1 VLASF
6 YSARDLT
13 RRADSGSDVDPAEVG
28 QAVGL
33 YRALYEHLLT
43 RQADTG

>member
-6 YSARDLT
+6 HAARDIT
-13 RRADSGSDVDPAEVG
+13 RRTDRGLKVDPAEVG
-28 QAVGL
+28 QAIGL
-33 YRALYEHLLT
+33 YRALYEHLIT